1 MRNMNEIL
9 EKVLKAS
16 EKQRRSFSQH
26 AYISPSNLH
35 KYLHCP
41 AASRRE
47 FLINKRR
54 EFLSAFA
61 EGNPVATAILEQ
73 DTSDAD
79 DGTFAH
85 ALYEQIV
92 GMRDGVSDDVIREEV
107 YKSVARYGSEKL
119 HEDYSFMEKF
129 TNVCLE
135 TRRMLKNAS
144 WFAQE
149 LRVVLPKYGMW
160 GTADLVFQV
169 GKTLVVWDLKTGRQE
184 VSAENNEQLLA
195 YALGI
200 LEIDDWKS
208 FDAVQLGIVG
218 VRFPM
223 SIWETTPKA
232 IKEFKENVLE
242 PALKEAYE
250 IGSCGKV
257 GEHCMYCR
265 AKLYCPEWN
274 AMVTYCVDQK
284 LFDVEEEGF
293 KNLDNKILVDR
304 FLLAKQVERFQ
315 QDAKDEIA
323 LRYEGFGNMDEEKR
337 VKYVR
342 PMPILEYKNEEEA
355 VEFIEETLGLK
366 QINEFVVKK
375 PINPSR
381 LKGLVPKE
389 DYERLTVE
397 KSRKPYVKMA

>member
-1 MRNMNEIL
+1 MNAIL
-9 EKVLKAS
+9 EKIMKAS

-35 KYLHCP
+35 KYIHCP
-41 AASRRE
+41 AAARRE
-47 FLINKRR
+47 FLVSKRR

-61 EGNPVATAILEQ
+61 EGNPVASAILEQ

-92 GMRDGVSDDVIREEV
+92 GMPDGVSDEVIQEEV
-107 YKSVARYGSEKL
+107 RKSVMQYGSEKL
-119 HEDYSFMEKF
+119 AEDYSFMEKF
-129 TNVCLE
+129 AHVCLE

-149 LRVVLPKYGMW
+149 LRIVLPKYGMW

-169 GKTLVVWDLKTGRQE
+169 GKTLMVWDLKTGRQE
-184 VSAENNEQLLA
+184 VFAENNEQLLA

-200 LEIDDWKS
+200 LEVNEWKD
-208 FDAVQLGIVG
+208 FDSVQLGIIG
-218 VRFPM
+218 VRFAM
-223 SIWETTPKA
+223 NVWETTPGA
-232 IKEFKENVLE
+232 IKTFKDNVLE
-242 PALKEAYE
+242 PALKEAYD
-250 IGSCGKV
+250 IGAIGKT
-257 GEHCMYCR
+257 GSHCMYCK

-274 AMVTYCVDQK
+274 ALARYCVDQK
-284 LFDVEEEGF
+284 LFEVQGEEF
-293 KNLDNKILVDR
+293 KQLDNKTLVDR
-304 FLLAKQVERFQ
+304 FLMAKQVERFQ

-323 LRYEGFGNMDEEKR
+323 LRYEGFGNMDDEKR

-366 QINEFVVKK
+366 QINELVVKK

-381 LKGLVPKE
+381 LKAMVSKE